1 MSSDAHPDDGFERTD
16 SAAGPL
22 LARLSRP
29 LSPTR
34 TRIAVVADPHVTPTA
49 SGTWKAY
56 HRTETRLRT
65 AVAAAD
71 DAEAD
76 LTVFLGDLTRD
87 GRPEEFACADEVLGE
102 FDGEWVAVPGNHDV
116 PKAWDD
122 YETPP
127 VSEFADRY
135 AAETLPFRV
144 RAGDVD
150 VFGLD
155 SASGDG
161 ELDESH
167 EGLIP
172 DAHLEWLDESLADA
186 ETPVVALHHNLFH
199 PREHTGPFADGDFY
213 QLRNA
218 EALLELLSER
228 GVPLVLSGHIH
239 WPATARKRGVREVIA
254 PATCS
259 YPQAMLLVD
268 VGPSGTDVRMVPL
281 SGPNGRA
288 EAYELARDG
297 NAHGR
302 SIAAH
307 AADGALSESN
317 VPFADE
323 RERARSGENDAE
335 PTPANRRTR
344 PDYDDV
350 PEGIRWR

>member
-1 MSSDAHPDDGFERTD
+1 MSLDAYPDDEFARSD
-16 SAAGPL
+16 SAPGPL

-34 TRIAVVADPHVTPTA
+34 TRIAVVSDPHVTPTA

-56 HRTETRLRT
+56 HRTETRLRA
-65 AVAAAD
+65 AVAAAA
-71 DAEAD
+71 DADAD

-87 GRPEEFACADEVLGE
+87 GRPEEFACADEVLRE
-102 FDGEWVAVPGNHDV
+102 LDGEWVAVPGNHDV
-116 PKAWDD
+116 PKAWND

-135 AAETLPFRV
+135 AAGALPFRV
-144 RAGDVD
+144 RAGGVD
-150 VFGLD
+150 VLGLD
-155 SASGDG
+155 SAGGDG
-161 ELDESH
+161 ELADSH

-172 DAHLEWLDESLADA
+172 DAHLAWLDETLADA
-186 ETPVVALHHNLFH
+186 ETPLVTLHHNLFH

-218 EALLELLSER
+218 EELLELLAER
-228 GVPLVLSGHIH
+228 SVPLVLSGHIH
-239 WPATARKRGVREVIA
+239 WPATARKRGVRELIA

-281 SGPNGRA
+281 SGANGRA
-288 EAYELARDG
+288 EAYELVRDG

-307 AADGALSESN
+307 AADGALAGSN

-323 RERARSGENDAE
+323 RERARSGENVAE
-335 PTPANRRTR
+335 RSPAAHRRET
-344 PDYDDV
+344 DYDDV